1 MNVHIIRLF
10 IIRVLK
16 IDKDSK
22 LVKGGTPSG
31 RITITQVC
39 KPHTQAITTIAV
51 DNEGSTLA
59 TGVSSVLLLY
69 IITNLLFYIVR

>member
-1 MNVHIIRLF
+1 MIIYNF
-10 IIRVLK
+10 IRVLK
-16 IDKDSK
+16 INKDSK

-51 DNEGSTLA
+51 DNEGSILA
-59 TGVSSVLLLY
+59 TGVSSVEYYYLY
-69 IITNLLFYIVR
+69 N